1 VFAGRDAELDAIGA
15 AVMQAAAGTPTLA
28 LIEGEPGGGKTA
40 LLQAL
45 EASPIL
51 PRRRIRV
58 ATLDLAVADADD
70 AVARAARLLTSYG
83 ALARVGGRKRFAA
96 AIRRVMPDWIGAIPI
111 WGDLLEAI
119 TTTAAVIRRR
129 RKRAPEEKLPED
141 IAELH
146 RSARRRAA
154 AVLIDNAHLAGPV
167 AADRLHHLIGAAET
181 GTRLIVIAAYRPAS
195 PGAPPPEIARPT
207 ARLPPDRRTSIAL
220 RPLGREAVAALLQ
233 SELAG
238 SVSSVLLDDVMEVSG
253 GLPAAVRARMD
264 ALRSSDA
271 LAQTEQGW
279 IVDSAAA
286 PESASDEVID
296 LGPLG
301 ADVALALTEGAV
313 LGDEF
318 AAVTLAQ
325 VLGRD
330 ELWVEDRLA
339 AATRL
344 GVLHL
349 VDAEREVAG
358 DITSVYRFASAATR
372 AALRRQRKGAA

>member
-1 VFAGRDAELDAIGA
+1 MFAGRDAELDAIGA
-15 AVMQAAAGTPTLA
+15 AVMHAAAGTPTLV
-28 LIEGEPGGGKTA
+28 LIEGEPGGGKTT

-45 EASPIL
+45 ETSPLL

-58 ATLDLAVADADD
+58 ATLDLAVTDSED
-70 AVARAARLLTSYG
+70 AVARAAHLLTSHG
-83 ALARVGGRKRFAA
+83 TLARVGGRRRLAV
-96 AIRRVMPDWIGAIPI
+96 AIRRIMPDWIGAIPV

-119 TTTAAVIRRR
+119 TTTAAALRRR
-129 RKRAPEEKLPED
+129 RGRAPVEKLPED

-167 AADRLHHLIGAAET
+167 GADRLHHLVGAAET
-181 GTRLIVIAAYRPAS
+181 GTRLLIIAAYRPSS
-195 PGAPPPEIARPT
+195 PGAPPPDIARPT
-207 ARLPPDRRTSIAL
+207 ARLPSERRIAIAL
-220 RPLGREAVAALLQ
+220 RPLAREAVAAFLQ
-233 SELAG
+233 SQLTG
-238 SVSSVLLDDVMEVSG
+238 TVSSVLLDDVMEASG
-253 GLPAAVRARMD
+253 GLPAAMRARLD
-264 ALRSSDA
+264 ALRSSGA
-271 LAQTEQGW
+271 LTLSEQGW
-279 IVDSAAA
+279 TLDTAAA
-286 PESASDEVID
+286 PEVVSDEEID

-318 AAVTLAQ
+318 AAAALAK

-330 ELWVEDRLA
+330 ELWTEDRLA

-349 VDAEREVAG
+349 VDAEREIDG

-372 AALRRQRKGAA
+372 AALRRQRRGAA

>member
-1 VFAGRDAELDAIGA
+1 VFAGRDAELDVIGA
-15 AVMQAAAGTPTLA
+15 AVMHAAAGTPTLV

-45 EASPIL
+45 ETSPLL

-58 ATLDLAVADADD
+58 ATLDLGAADSED
-70 AVARAARLLTSYG
+70 AVARAARLLTSHG
-83 ALARVGGRKRFAA
+83 ALSRVGGRKRVAA
-96 AIRRVMPDWIGAIPI
+96 AIRRVMPDWIGAIPV

-119 TTTAAVIRRR
+119 TTTAAAIRRR
-129 RKRAPEEKLPED
+129 RGHAPEEKLPED

-146 RSARRRAA
+146 RSARKRAA
-154 AVLIDNAHLAGPV
+154 AVLIDNAHLAGPA
-167 AADRLHHLIGAAET
+167 AADRLHRLVGAAEI
-181 GTRLIVIAAYRPAS
+181 GTRLLIIAAYRPAS

-207 ARLPPDRRTSIAL
+207 ARLASERRIAIAL
-220 RPLGREAVAALLQ
+220 RPLDREAVAALLQ
-233 SELAG
+233 AELGGA
-238 SVSSVLLDDVMEVSG
+238 VSALLLDDVMEASG
-253 GLPAAVRARMD
+253 GLPATVRARVD
-264 ALRSSDA
+264 ALRTSGA
-271 LAQTEQGW
+271 LTPTEQGW
-279 IVDSAAA
+279 SLDRAAV
-286 PESASDEVID
+286 PEVTADDEID

-318 AAVTLAQ
+318 AAAMLAQ
-325 VLGRD
+325 ALGRD

-349 VDAEREVAG
+349 VDAERVIDG

-372 AALRRQRKGAA
+372 AALRRQRRGVT